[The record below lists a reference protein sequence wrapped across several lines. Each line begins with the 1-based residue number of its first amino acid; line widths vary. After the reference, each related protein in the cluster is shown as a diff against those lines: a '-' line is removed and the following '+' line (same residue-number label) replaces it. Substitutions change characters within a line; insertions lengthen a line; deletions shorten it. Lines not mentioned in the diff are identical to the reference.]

1 MRSKAGKKSR
11 ARAGSALSPSLRKL
25 LEDARREF
33 MTEIHSNSEDD
44 IAADPNL
51 QRRVKLVGRIDRA
64 LKTRGV

>member
-1 MRSKAGKKSR
+1 
-11 ARAGSALSPSLRKL
+11 LRKL